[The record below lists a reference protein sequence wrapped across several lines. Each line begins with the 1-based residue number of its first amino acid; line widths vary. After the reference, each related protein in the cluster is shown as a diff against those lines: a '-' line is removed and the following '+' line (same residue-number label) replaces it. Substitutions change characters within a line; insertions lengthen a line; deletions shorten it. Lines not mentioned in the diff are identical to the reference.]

1 MAERFYTQGTGFYLS
16 EISSADTAVRR
27 RRLAKLARA
36 AVLACCSGVAGL
48 TLSPAAPAQPAP
60 AEEGHAVI
68 TIYHHV
74 SDSTPRSTSLTEQ
87 ELRIQMEYLRNNNF
101 EVWHLDRLISALQ
114 NKEPIPERT
123 AVLTFDDAYSS
134 IYDTGWP
141 LLKEFGFPMTLF
153 VSTQPI
159 NDQQRG
165 YMTWDQI
172 REMSEQGVIIAN
184 HMVHHPHMVD
194 ALPGETNAD
203 RIARL
208 RAELLQ
214 AQEDIRNET
223 GQDHKI
229 MAYPY
234 GEYDDDIVAFI
245 KELGFVALAQSS
257 GAVGYYS
264 DFTAL
269 PRYPLAASFADIESA
284 STKLQSLAFQVLE
297 QTPRSPVTDSKNPSV
312 TLRLAGDFN
321 VSQLGC
327 YANGQAMEL
336 EWIDREA
343 VHFRI
348 QPAQEF
354 EMRRFGYICTA
365 PKRGTN
371 RYYWFNKLWI
381 RSTPDN
387 AD

>member
-1 MAERFYTQGTGFYLS
+1 MTKKNLLKYMITGLL
-16 EISSADTAVRR
+16 AAGACGALAQTAP
-27 RRLAKLARA
+27 
-36 AVLACCSGVAGL
+36 
-48 TLSPAAPAQPAP
+48 SP
-60 AEEGHAVI
+60 EGHAVI

-74 SDSTPRSTSLTEQ
+74 SASTPRSTSLTPE
-87 ELRIQMEYLRNNNF
+87 ELRTQMEYLRDNQF
-101 EVWHLDRLISALQ
+101 EVWPLDRLIQALQ
-114 NKEPIPERT
+114 NKEPLPEKV
-123 AVLTFDDAYSS
+123 AALTFDDAYIS

-141 LLKEFGFPMTLF
+141 MLKEFGFPMTLF

-159 NDQQRG
+159 DDNQRG
-165 YMTWDQI
+165 YISWDQI
-172 REMSEQGVIIAN
+172 REMSEGGVIIAN

-194 ALPGETNAD
+194 ALPGETNEQ
-203 RIARL
+203 RLARL
-208 RAELLQ
+208 RAELLH
-214 AQEDIRNET
+214 AQERIKAET

-234 GEYDDDIVAFI
+234 GEYDDEISAMI
-245 KELGFVALAQSS
+245 EELGFVALAQNS

-284 STKLQSLAFQVLE
+284 RTKLNSLAFQVLSHE
-297 QTPRSPVTDSKNPSV
+297 PRSPMTTERNPAV
-312 TLRLAGDFN
+312 TLQLAGDFN

-336 EWIDREA
+336 EWIDRDA
-343 VHFRI
+343 VKFRI
-348 QPAQEF
+348 QPEQEF
-354 EMRRFGYICTA
+354 NMRRYGYICTA

>member
-1 MAERFYTQGTGFYLS
+1 ML
-16 EISSADTAVRR
+16 
-27 RRLAKLARA
+27 
-36 AVLACCSGVAGL
+36 
-48 TLSPAAPAQPAP
+48 
-60 AEEGHAVI
+60 
-68 TIYHHV
+68 
-74 SDSTPRSTSLTEQ
+74 
-87 ELRIQMEYLRNNNF
+87 YLRDNDF
-101 EVWHLDRLISALQ
+101 EVWPLDRLISALQ
-114 NKEPIPERT
+114 NKDPIPERT
-123 AVLTFDDAYSS
+123 AALTFDDAYSS

-141 LLKEFGFPMTLF
+141 VLKEFGFPMTLF

-159 NDQQRG
+159 NDNQRG
-165 YMTWDQI
+165 YMNWDQI
-172 REMSEQGVIIAN
+172 REMSQGGVIIAN

-194 ALPGETNAD
+194 ALPGESITQ
-203 RIARL
+203 RLARL

-214 AQEDIRNET
+214 AQAHILAET
-223 GQDHKI
+223 GQNHKI

-234 GEYDDDIVAFI
+234 GEFDNDIVAMI
-245 KELGFVALAQSS
+245 EELGFVALAQNS

-284 STKLQSLAFQVLE
+284 STKLNSLAFQVLT
-297 QTPRSPVTDSKNPSV
+297 QAPSSPVTDSKNPAV
-312 TLRLAGDFN
+312 TLQLAGDFN
-321 VSQLGC
+321 VAQLGC
-327 YANGQAMEL
+327 YANGQALEL

-348 QPAQEF
+348 QPTQEF
-354 EMRRFGYICTA
+354 GMRRFGYICTA

-381 RSTPDN
+381 RSTADN

>member
-1 MAERFYTQGTGFYLS
+1 MMPALITHSPGFSLKRCTA
-16 EISSADTAVRR
+16 SSDPLHRYKSGKSAIAA
-27 RRLAKLARA
+27 RL
-36 AVLACCSGVAGL
+36 CGIAGL
-48 TLSPAAPAQPAP
+48 LLSTCGLAQSAPSPEA
-60 AEEGHAVI
+60 HAVI

-87 ELRIQMEYLRNNNF
+87 ELRIQMEYLRDNNF
-101 EVWHLDRLISALQ
+101 DVWHLDQLITALK
-114 NKEPIPERT
+114 NKDPIPERT

-141 LLKEFGFPMTLF
+141 LLKEFGYPMTLF

-159 NDQQRG
+159 NDNQRG

-172 REMSEQGVIIAN
+172 REMSADGVIIAN

-194 ALPGETNAD
+194 ALPGESNAD
-203 RIARL
+203 RLARL
-208 RAELLQ
+208 RSELLE
-214 AQEDIRNET
+214 AQQHIRNQT

-234 GEYDDDIVAFI
+234 GEYDDDIVAMI
-245 KELGFVALAQSS
+245 SELGFVALAQNS

-297 QTPRSPVTDSKNPSV
+297 QTPRSPVTDSKNPAV
-312 TLRLAGDFN
+312 TLQLAGDFN
-321 VSQLGC
+321 VTQLGC
-327 YANGQAMEL
+327 YANGQAIEL
-336 EWIDREA
+336 EWIDKDA

-348 QPAQEF
+348 QPQQEF

-371 RYYWFNKLWI
+371 RYYWFNKLWV

>member
-1 MAERFYTQGTGFYLS
+1 MTTVADSSNHRLVSAHRRQSLHYLR
-16 EISSADTAVRR
+16 V
-27 RRLAKLARA
+27 
-36 AVLACCSGVAGL
+36 AVLAFVASAL
-48 TLSPAAPAQPAP
+48 PAATWAQTPEASD
-60 AEEGHAVI
+60 AHAVI

-74 SDSTPRSTSLTEQ
+74 SDTTPRSTSLTAQ
-87 ELRIQMEYLRNNNF
+87 ELRTQMEYLRDNNF
-101 EVWHLDRLISALQ
+101 AVWPLDRLLTALR
-114 NKEPIPERT
+114 NKEPVPEKT
-123 AVLTFDDAYSS
+123 AVLTFDDAYTS

-141 LLKEFGFPMTLF
+141 LLQEFGFPMTLF

-159 NDQQRG
+159 DDNQRG
-165 YMTWDQI
+165 YLNWQQI
-172 REMSEQGVIIAN
+172 REMAAGGVIIAN

-194 ALPGETNAD
+194 ALPGESNEQ
-203 RIARL
+203 RLARL
-208 RAELLQ
+208 RAELLH
-214 AQEDIRNET
+214 AQQRINAET

-234 GEYDDDIVAFI
+234 GEYDDDITAMI
-245 KELGFVALAQSS
+245 EELGFVALAQNS
-257 GAVGYYS
+257 GAVGYHS

-284 STKLQSLAFQVLE
+284 RTKLNSLAFQVLTQE
-297 QTPRSPVTDSKNPSV
+297 PRSPITNERDPAV
-312 TLRLAGDFN
+312 TLQLAGDFN

-327 YANGQAMEL
+327 FANGKALEL
-336 EWIDREA
+336 QWIDREA
-343 VHFRI
+343 VIFSI
-348 QPAQEF
+348 KPEETF
-354 EMRRFGYICTA
+354 NMRRFGYICTA

>member
-1 MAERFYTQGTGFYLS
+1 MAFAHTQDSPGFP
-16 EISSADTAVRR
+16 TMVK
-27 RRLAKLARA
+27 KLALCMSLA
-36 AVLACCSGVAGL
+36 AVSVLSSNAGMAQ
-48 TLSPAAPAQPAP
+48 TAPSP
-60 AEEGHAVI
+60 EGHAVI

-74 SDSTPRSTSLTEQ
+74 SDSTPRSTSLTPE
-87 ELRIQMEYLRNNNF
+87 ELRIQMQYLQDNNF
-101 EVWHLDRLISALQ
+101 EVWPLDRLIAALQ
-114 NKEPIPERT
+114 NKEPLPEKT
-123 AVLTFDDAYSS
+123 AALTFDDAYIS

-141 LLKEFGFPMTLF
+141 MLQEFGFPMTLF

-159 NDQQRG
+159 NDNQRG
-165 YMTWDQI
+165 YMNWDQI
-172 REMSEQGVIIAN
+172 REMAEGGVIIAN

-194 ALPGETNAD
+194 ALPGESNED
-203 RIARL
+203 RLARL
-208 RAELLQ
+208 RAELLE
-214 AQEDIRNET
+214 AQEDIRTET

-234 GEYDDDIVAFI
+234 GEFDDDITAI
-245 KELGFVALAQSS
+245 IEELGYVALAQNS

-284 STKLQSLAFQVLE
+284 STKLNSLAFQVLE
-297 QTPRSPVTDSKNPSV
+297 HSPRTPGTDSKNPAV

-327 YANGQAMEL
+327 YANGQRMEL

-354 EMRRFGYICTA
+354 QMRRFGYICTA